1 MSDSYD
7 YDVIVVGTGYG
18 GASAAESLASAGL
31 KVGILE
37 RGTWWGT
44 FEGHRPLP
52 ETIPQIVAALAALNL
67 SGFGRSLSVPISR
80 RGLLEFSLHGGTIVV
95 NSSAVGGNSVVSG
108 AYLHRPA
115 PQFYKALPPELT
127 EAELAPH
134 YERLE
139 RALQVSPGPQD
150 ERKLA
155 VLKAL
160 TDKQEWKLGPTP
172 QAIRWESDDE
182 ASRPPCTQCNLCM
195 FSCNVGAKL
204 GMDRTLIPT
213 AIKAGAVLHD
223 LCTVQTIA
231 RVAGG
236 YEVRFHDGREGRDTV
251 LRAPKVVMSAG
262 TMNTLKILLRST
274 VTGSLGAIPMLGKRF
289 SLAGDTV
296 AFYRVLGDIL
306 PETVTGH
313 IMDAQIRVPGSG
325 GEFDHQILCATGP
338 IIAGSWL
345 LRRLQGRRTLAL
357 LGFGP
362 DSMDGQVNWKGHG
375 VVVRHEPQA
384 VVRRIQATHDRIA
397 QAFGRK
403 KPVRDADPGK
413 RVRPWIS
420 FHPLGGC
427 CMARDESRGVVDFK
441 GEVFGHPGLY
451 VADASVFPT
460 MTIAGPQLSV
470 SALASWIAERIID
483 DAGRKRTLPRFPLLA
498 STKTI

>member
-1 MSDSYD
+1 ML
-7 YDVIVVGTGYG
+7 II
-18 GASAAESLASAGL
+18 AGP
-31 KVGILE
+31 
-37 RGTWWGT
+37 

-115 PQFYKALPPELT
+115 PQSYNALPHELT

-231 RVAGG
+231 RIAGG
-236 YEVRFHDGREGRDTV
+236 YEVRFHDGRDGRDAV
-251 LRAPKVVMSAG
+251 AV
-262 TMNTLKILLRST
+262 LLRPT

-296 AFYRVLGDIL
+296 AFYRVPGNIL

-313 IMDAQIRVPGSG
+313 IMDAQIRAPGFG
-325 GEFDHQILCATGP
+325 GEFDHQIL
-338 IIAGSWL
+338 
-345 LRRLQGRRTLAL
+345 
-357 LGFGP
+357 
-362 DSMDGQVNWKGHG
+362 
-375 VVVRHEPQA
+375 
-384 VVRRIQATHDRIA
+384 
-397 QAFGRK
+397 
-403 KPVRDADPGK
+403 
-413 RVRPWIS
+413 
-420 FHPLGGC
+420 
-427 CMARDESRGVVDFK
+427 
-441 GEVFGHPGLY
+441 
-451 VADASVFPT
+451 
-460 MTIAGPQLSV
+460 
-470 SALASWIAERIID
+470 
-483 DAGRKRTLPRFPLLA
+483 
-498 STKTI
+498 